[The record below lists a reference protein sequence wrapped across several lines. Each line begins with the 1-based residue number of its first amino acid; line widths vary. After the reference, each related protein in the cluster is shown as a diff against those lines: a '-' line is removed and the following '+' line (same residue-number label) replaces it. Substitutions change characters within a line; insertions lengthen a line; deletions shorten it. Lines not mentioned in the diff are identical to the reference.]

1 MTRRPADSL
10 PDMDVPAAFAT
21 DTDAMAHRLMVA
33 KWRAMTMAER
43 VATIDALQHDCNALA
58 VAGIREAEPEA
69 SPDRTRY
76 LLAVRR
82 YGRRLAD
89 EVYGRDRS

>member
-1 MTRRPADSL
+1 MA
-10 PDMDVPAAFAT
+10 VPAAFAT
-21 DTDAMAHRLMVA
+21 DTDAVAHRLMAA

-58 VAGIREAEPEA
+58 VAGIREAEPDA

-76 LLAVRR
+76 LLLFAATGVDSPTRST
-82 YGRRLAD
+82 ATTA
-89 EVYGRDRS
+89 RDRPAA